1 MNSAI
6 WTERFLGD
14 KQRESDH
21 RSPFQRDRGRILHSE
36 AFRCLQA
43 KTQIHAVGEDDF
55 YRTRLTH
62 SLEVAQIG
70 NSLRAKLERDRQ
82 GFLQAVRF
90 SDFFANPLFNAES
103 RQSQGGKSDAFYANL
118 VENLTDLLPSRSL
131 IESLCFAHDIGH
143 PPFGHGGEMALNY
156 KMREYGGFEGNAQ
169 SFRIVTQLEPY
180 TENAGMNLTRR
191 TLLGIIKYPALIDE
205 TAPRSPKIITE
216 SRFINLHDVK
226 TSKGLFRDDERFF
239 DWVLDPLSAHDRQL
253 FRSVVAS
260 ENPELPNKTCY
271 KSLDCSIMELAD
283 DIAYGVHDLEDAIV
297 GGMVTPQSWQAA
309 EDALA
314 NCSSQ
319 WIKTRLPEL
328 REKLFSAHRYQRK
341 DVIGALVNHF
351 VTNVQWREVAEFDEP
366 LLRFNAALPDEVQ
379 AVLDVL
385 KTFVYQYVICDVKTQ
400 RVEYKGQRILMD
412 LFDMLSCDPTRLL
425 PKAVADRWKATEE
438 RKRLRVICDY
448 LASMS
453 DGQAFKLYQSL

>member
-1 MNSAI
+1 MNREI
-6 WTERFLGD
+6 WTARFLGD

-70 NSLRAKLERDRQ
+70 SSLRAKLNDDRQ
-82 GFLQAVRF
+82 GFLQAVSF
-90 SDFFANPLFNAES
+90 SDFFANPAQPA
-103 RQSQGGKSDAFYANL
+103 RRAKGDAFYANL
-118 VENLTDLLPSRSL
+118 ADNLTALLPSRSL

-156 KMREYGGFEGNAQ
+156 KMQAHGGFEGNAQ
-169 SFRIVTQLEPY
+169 SFRIATQLEPY

-191 TLLGIIKYPALIDE
+191 TLLGIIKYPALLDE
-205 TAPRSPKIITE
+205 TAPATPKAIPN

-226 TSKGLFRDDERFF
+226 TSKGLYRDDEHFF
-239 DWVLDPLSAHDRQL
+239 DWVLEPLSESDKQL
-253 FRSVVAS
+253 FRSIKINK
-260 ENPELPNKTCY
+260 NPELPNKTLY

-297 GGMVTPQSWQAA
+297 GGMVTPQSWRAA
-309 EDALA
+309 EAELA
-314 NCSSQ
+314 KCSAPWLQ
-319 WIKTRLPEL
+319 KMLPL
-328 REKLFSAHRYQRK
+328 LSEKLFSEHRYQRK
-341 DVIGALVNHF
+341 DVIGALVNYF
-351 VTNVQWREVAEFDEP
+351 VTHVQWREVGEFESP
-366 LLRFNAALPDEVQ
+366 LLRFNAALPEDVQ
-379 AVLDVL
+379 AVLEVL

-400 RVEYKGQRILMD
+400 RVEYKGQRILLD

-425 PKAVADRWKATEE
+425 PKAIADRWQATAPA
-438 RKRLRVICDY
+438 KRPRVICDY

>member
-1 MNSAI
+1 MNREI
-6 WTERFLGD
+6 WTERYLSD
-14 KQRESDH
+14 KKRESDH

-70 NSLRAKLERDRQ
+70 NSLRAKLENDNKALQ
-82 GFLQAVRF
+82 GELFLQKFHA
-90 SDFFANPLFNAES
+90 DHTE
-103 RQSQGGKSDAFYANL
+103 
-118 VENLTDLLPSRSL
+118 LLPSRSL

-156 KMREYGGFEGNAQ
+156 KMREHGGFEGNAQ

-191 TLLGIIKYPALIDE
+191 TLLGIIKYPALLDE
-205 TAPRSPKIITE
+205 TAPRAPKAIPDR
-216 SRFINLHDVK
+216 RFINLHDVQ

-239 DWVLDPLSAHDRQL
+239 NWVLEPLSAHDRKL
-253 FRSVVAS
+253 FCSVVPS
-260 ENPELPNKTCY
+260 DNPELPNRTRY

-309 EDALA
+309 EAELEK
-314 NCSSQ
+314 CSSP
-319 WIKTRLPEL
+319 WIQKMLLEL
-328 REKLFSAHRYQRK
+328 REKLFSVHRYERK
-341 DVIGALVNHF
+341 DVIGGLVNYF
-351 VTNVQWREVAEFDEP
+351 VTHVQWQQTAEFEEP
-366 LLRFNAALPDEVQ
+366 LLRFNAALPSEVQ

-385 KTFVYQYVICDVKTQ
+385 KTFVYQYVISDVKTQ

-412 LFDMLSCDPTRLL
+412 LFDMISCDPTRLL
-425 PKAVADRWKATEE
+425 PKSVADRWRAAEE
-438 RKRLRVICDY
+438 SKRPRVICDY